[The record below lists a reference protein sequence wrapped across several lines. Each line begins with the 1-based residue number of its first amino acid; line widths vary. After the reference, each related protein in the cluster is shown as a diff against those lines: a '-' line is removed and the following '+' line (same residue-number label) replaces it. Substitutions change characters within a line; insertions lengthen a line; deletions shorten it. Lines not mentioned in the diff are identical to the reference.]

1 MFQREILNSDDPF
14 LNMFLNMLINMP
26 YTQWMILCFEG
37 GGAIV
42 HRIMIIV
49 ENLT

>member
-26 YTQWMILCFEG
+26 YTQWMILFLRGEG
-37 GGAIV
+37 QLYI
-42 HRIMIIV
+42 R
-49 ENLT
+49 L